1 MSSPGDVA
9 EERLIA
15 KRVLDR
21 LATEFAPDAR
31 IESIFWEHEPLL
43 ASGTFQTQII
53 RPAETDIVICVL
65 WSRLGTRL
73 PPQFKH
79 PDGSPYN
86 SGTEFEF
93 EDALEGRKQH
103 GVPDLLVYRKT
114 AEPLVSLK
122 DTQAASQALTQK
134 MLLDEFV
141 ERFFHGEDGTLT
153 AAFHPFENTADF
165 ETRLEDHLR
174 KLIQDRL
181 QKLGVSRENREV
193 VVRPTWTEGSPFRGL
208 QVFEFEHHAIF
219 FGRTRAIGEI
229 LERLK
234 RQAAEGHAFLL
245 VLGVSGCG
253 KSSLVRAGVL
263 PDLVQPGVV
272 EGVGLWRR
280 TVLRPGERSGDLFDG
295 LATALRRE
303 EALPELGS
311 DGTTA
316 EQLAHMLRC
325 NPEAAPYLIKGALA
339 QAASHL
345 VKAESSPV
353 QPAARLVLVLDQLE
367 ELFTAGDLSPD
378 HRTAF
383 FRAIAAL
390 AQSGQTWVIATLR
403 SDFYHRCAEIPALVD
418 LKAGSGQYDVQ
429 PPDASEIAQLVR
441 RPTLAAGLQFEPE
454 DLQTGQRLDDLLR
467 DAAAANRDSLPLLEF
482 TLDELYRLRSGN
494 TLTLQAYRDLGGME
508 GALARRADEVFA
520 GLPVEAKAALPQVFR
535 QLVTIGGDDEETPT
549 RKQAPLD
556 TPETREGG
564 PLEANSKKSPARQLV
579 DAFVAARLLTAK
591 KTDHGT
597 PVVEVTHEALLRRWQ
612 PLVDWLRDDRELLR
626 IHGRVGAE
634 AARWVQAGRR
644 TDLLLQTGKPLEEGL
659 QLQSAGFP
667 LDVAEREFIATSL
680 AAARRRTHL
689 RRLTIAALCVLTL
702 VAVAGGL
709 TASVMCFLAIV
720 NRREAE
726 GETKEV
732 ETQLQRARMAEYAV
746 RIGVAQRDIA
756 EGDIAGAE
764 GLLEGCALDLRGWE
778 HRYLLADICKWRM
791 ALTVRGDAGVLY
803 AVRSVAFSPDG
814 QRVVSGSDDGTLEV
828 FDVATGRETLT
839 LKRYADAS
847 GSVAFSRDGRRI
859 VSGSRDGTLRVWDA
873 STGQETFTLKGFS
886 QWVISVA
893 FSPDGRRIVS
903 GSRDGTLEVWDAVTG
918 RETLALNGHAGS
930 VWSVAFSPD
939 GQRIVSGSDDGTLK
953 IWDASTGQ
961 VALTLK
967 GDKDSIF
974 SVAFSPDGRRIVSG
988 CFGTLK
994 VWDAAARQE
1003 TLTLTGHEA
1012 EVHGVAFS
1020 PDGRRIISGSADKTL
1035 RVWDASTGQVALTLK
1050 GHTKAVTS
1058 VAFSP
1063 DGRRIV
1069 SGSDDKTLKVW
1080 DASTGQET
1088 FTLKGHAEAV
1098 TSVAFSP
1105 DGRRIVSGSDDKTLK
1120 VWDAVTGQETLT
1132 LKGHNDAVLSVAFSP
1147 DGRRIVSGSRD
1158 GRLRVWDAST
1168 GHRDLMLTP
1177 LDVTG
1182 WVDCVAVSSDG
1193 RRIVS
1198 GSDKKKLYGSVN
1210 RKMWASELVVWDAST
1225 GQETLPLRGHAGGV
1239 TSVAFSPDGRRIV
1252 SGSDDKTLKVWDV
1265 STGQETFT
1273 LKGHAEAVTSVAFS
1287 PDGRRIVSGSDDKTL
1302 KVWDASMRQ
1311 EIPGRKGR

>member
-1 MSSPGDVA
+1 
-9 EERLIA
+9 
-15 KRVLDR
+15 
-21 LATEFAPDAR
+21 
-31 IESIFWEHEPLL
+31 
-43 ASGTFQTQII
+43 
-53 RPAETDIVICVL
+53 
-65 WSRLGTRL
+65 
-73 PPQFKH
+73 
-79 PDGSPYN
+79 
-86 SGTEFEF
+86 
-93 EDALEGRKQH
+93 
-103 GVPDLLVYRKT
+103 
-114 AEPLVSLK
+114 
-122 DTQAASQALTQK
+122 
-134 MLLDEFV
+134 
-141 ERFFHGEDGTLT
+141 
-153 AAFHPFENTADF
+153 
-165 ETRLEDHLR
+165 
-174 KLIQDRL
+174 
-181 QKLGVSRENREV
+181 
-193 VVRPTWTEGSPFRGL
+193 
-208 QVFEFEHHAIF
+208 
-219 FGRTRAIGEI
+219 
-229 LERLK
+229 
-234 RQAAEGHAFLL
+234 
-245 VLGVSGCG
+245 
-253 KSSLVRAGVL
+253 
-263 PDLVQPGVV
+263 
-272 EGVGLWRR
+272 
-280 TVLRPGERSGDLFDG
+280 
-295 LATALRRE
+295 
-303 EALPELGS
+303 
-311 DGTTA
+311 
-316 EQLAHMLRC
+316 
-325 NPEAAPYLIKGALA
+325 
-339 QAASHL
+339 
-345 VKAESSPV
+345 
-353 QPAARLVLVLDQLE
+353 
-367 ELFTAGDLSPD
+367 
-378 HRTAF
+378 
-383 FRAIAAL
+383 
-390 AQSGQTWVIATLR
+390 
-403 SDFYHRCAEIPALVD
+403 
-418 LKAGSGQYDVQ
+418 
-429 PPDASEIAQLVR
+429 
-441 RPTLAAGLQFEPE
+441 
-454 DLQTGQRLDDLLR
+454 
-467 DAAAANRDSLPLLEF
+467 
-482 TLDELYRLRSGN
+482 
-494 TLTLQAYRDLGGME
+494 
-508 GALARRADEVFA
+508 LARRADEVFA

-859 VSGSRDGTLRVWDA
+859 VSGSRDGTLRVFDA
-873 STGQETFTLKGFS
+873 STGQE
-886 QWVISVA
+886 
-893 FSPDGRRIVS
+893 
-903 GSRDGTLEVWDAVTG
+903 
-918 RETLALNGHAGS
+918 
-930 VWSVAFSPD
+930 
-939 GQRIVSGSDDGTLK
+939 
-953 IWDASTGQ
+953 
-961 VALTLK
+961 ALTL
-967 GDKDSIF
+967 GE
-974 SVAFSPDGRRIVSG
+974 R
-988 CFGTLK
+988 
-994 VWDAAARQE
+994 
-1003 TLTLTGHEA
+1003 A
-1012 EVHGVAFS
+1012 EG
-1020 PDGRRIISGSADKTL
+1020 L
-1035 RVWDASTGQVALTLK
+1035 W
-1050 GHTKAVTS
+1050 
-1058 VAFSP
+1058 
-1063 DGRRIV
+1063 
-1069 SGSDDKTLKVW
+1069 
-1080 DASTGQET
+1080 
-1088 FTLKGHAEAV
+1088 
-1098 TSVAFSP
+1098 
-1105 DGRRIVSGSDDKTLK
+1105 
-1120 VWDAVTGQETLT
+1120 
-1132 LKGHNDAVLSVAFSP
+1132 SVAFSP